1 MIIRATDREMLIL
14 LGKNVLCRT
23 NIEAFRKDSK
33 FYLHILMRTQG
44 DAVEIDRDR
53 STGGTQ
59 EYDQGLIEPSKAPIS
74 VSDVIVEE
82 EASEVQEMQSIS
94 TSPKNSLD
102 VVLQL
107 GKKDRIAPP
116 PSIPKI

>member
-1 MIIRATDREMLIL
+1 MLIL
-14 LGKNVLCRT
+14 LGRNVLCRT

-53 STGGTQ
+53 STGTQ
-59 EYDQGLIEPSKAPIS
+59 EYDQGLVEPSRTPIS

-82 EASEVQEMQSIS
+82 EASEVPEMQSIS
-94 TSPKNSLD
+94 SSPKNSLD
-102 VVLQL
+102 MVLQL
-107 GKKDRIAPP
+107 AKKDRIAPP
-116 PSIPKI
+116 PSIPKIEIDPPT